1 MAGIII
7 FLILA
12 VVALAVA
19 KFLKVEVPN
28 QTRNRYGS
36 LEHDGTTRA
45 NRLPNRI
52 AYGAAGVFGAL
63 TLLFL
68 GLSTLYTQT
77 TGEASVIKSF
87 TGQIVGY
94 NANSGLATKAPWDDR
109 ITYDIL
115 NQQAIFSNPNNVH
128 DDQKDNVK
136 GGEISI
142 TDSEGVSANV
152 DVAVRYSI
160 RPDKVIDTFIHY
172 GDQKQFEGKL
182 VTQDLRSVVREA
194 PAAFNTLEVLT
205 KRSQVEAKIVEQ
217 LKARWEK
224 EGVQVE
230 SVALQDI
237 RYPDSTRQKFTDAQ
251 NAQTQKTIATAELET
266 TKISAQQKVV
276 QAQADAE
283 ANRVLNASLTPEILQ
298 IRAQDALKDVAS
310 HGNTI
315 MTDGSTLLNLALP
328 TKK

>member
-1 MAGIII
+1 MPGIII

-12 VVALAVA
+12 LIALGFA
-19 KFLKVEVPN
+19 KFFKLETPEKDS
-28 QTRNRYGS
+28 YGNTKR
-36 LEHDGTTRA
+36 DGTTKV
-45 NRLPNRI
+45 NRTPNRI
-52 AYGAAGVFGAL
+52 AYLVAGLFGAL
-63 TLLFL
+63 TLMFV
-68 GLSTLYTQT
+68 GITTFYTQT

-87 TGQIVGY
+87 TGDIVGY
-94 NANSGLATKAPWDDR
+94 NANPGLAVKAPWDDR

-128 DDQKDNVK
+128 DDQKDYVK

-142 TDSEGVSANV
+142 TDGEGVSANV
-152 DVAVRYSI
+152 DVNISYSI
-160 RPDKVIDTFIHY
+160 RADKVVDTFIHF

-182 VTQDLRSVVREA
+182 ITTDLRTVVREA
-194 PAAFNTLEVLT
+194 PSSFTTLEVLT
-205 KRSQVEAKIVEQ
+205 KRSEVEAKIVEG

-237 RYPDSTRQKFTDAQ
+237 RYPDSTRQKFADAQ

-283 ANRVLNASLTPEILQ
+283 ANRVLNASLTPAILQ
-298 IRAQDALKDVAS
+298 IRGQDAFKDAAS
-310 HGNTI
+310 HGNMVI
-315 MTDGSTLLNLALP
+315 SDGSAMLQLP
-328 TKK
+328 VAKK

>member
-1 MAGIII
+1 MPFIII

-12 VVALAVA
+12 LVALGFA
-19 KFLKVEVPN
+19 KFAKFAGEPN
-28 QTRNRYGS
+28 RDRYGS
-36 LEHDGTTRA
+36 KVEGETPA

-52 AYGAAGVFGAL
+52 GYGAAGLFGVL

-68 GLSTLYTQT
+68 ALTTLYTQGV
-77 TGEASVIKSF
+77 GEASVIKSF
-87 TGQIVGY
+87 TGEIVGY
-94 NANSGLATKAPWDDR
+94 NANAGLATKAPWDDR

-115 NQQAIFSNPNNVH
+115 NQQAIFSVPSNVH
-128 DDQKDNVK
+128 DDQKDSVK

-160 RPDKVIDTFIHY
+160 RPDKVIDTFTHY

-182 VTQDLRSVVREA
+182 VVQDVRSVVREA
-194 PAAFNTLEVLT
+194 PASFNTLQVLT
-205 KRSQVEAKIVEQ
+205 KRSEVEAKIVEQ

-251 NAQTQKTIATAELET
+251 NANTQKTIATAELESA
-266 TKISAQQKVV
+266 KISSQQKVV
-276 QAQADAE
+276 QAQADAD
-283 ANRVLNASLTPEILQ
+283 ANRILDASLTPNILQ
-298 IRAQDALKDVAS
+298 IRAQDAFKDAAS
-310 HGNTI
+310 HGN
-315 MTDGSTLLNLALP
+315 MVVSDGSTMLQLP
-328 TKK
+328 VPAKK